1 MAGANDR
8 ELKIIIKADGSVAVN
23 ELKLITQSTDLLEK
37 ELKKAREELKKVQ
50 SELSRVGEK
59 SNKSDKQLA
68 ELKTTSENLAKENAK
83 LNKELE
89 RLQRELKI
97 ASNQIEAANSKLKS
111 AERGTKDYKAAWA
124 DLVMGINQAL
134 EVLSKA
140 KQYLGEMWDFAKQ
153 GAKLAEARESF
164 VSYANSIG
172 KSSEEILSKLKKAS
186 GETISEMELIKS
198 ASAAMGLGVTK
209 DADKMANL
217 LEIARLKARRSGRE
231 VSEAFKDIS
240 DGIGRA
246 SPLIL
251 DNLHIRIPAGFEKMT
266 KGMTDAEKVSKL
278 FELTLE
284 TGNKE
289 LKAMGGLV
297 DSKAD
302 QMRRLEVK
310 VREAKEQLG
319 ELTFDVL
326 GPFVET
332 LSKDVVPWVRD
343 TVEVFREWLGISEK
357 IEKSLRKQGAA
368 GQIGKRYSAIDKLKQ
383 EQKKNEEILRQSL
396 SGFGSYDLERHSKHF
411 AGKKNG
417 TIKEIRAGIVART
430 REITLEINTLNK
442 EIEKIKTDHLDK
454 VKKKA
459 GDTTKTITITGNTTK
474 TTGKKAKEAAKDF
487 KDLENQLS
495 RIYLTNRD
503 LPVTFENLSENIT
516 DAGKSA
522 LMFLDAT
529 GLSEFEPLHDGL
541 EIATEKAAKLKNM
554 LDDIGLSFEDAFS
567 DSRVK
572 LAEDLMESMQSGLE
586 SYVEFINTKDSTSWA
601 DAYGG
606 NIVKTLWG
614 AGTSKSLDENGKLKQ
629 DLSHII
635 ADAVTR
641 GFANADFSDFTSSLA
656 SILANVL
663 SESVAAKNPVLD
675 AGGSINWGNFGLNL
689 AANYGGRLLTG
700 LFTTKE
706 KGKEAI
712 GQYGNTKKTIQ
723 DAVLQTYKTELLP
736 YLGNSRE
743 LIDLQESRYLGGAS
757 IGWKWKKGFSWGD
770 MSQVK
775 NYSLIDNGGTAAL
788 QNVNNA
794 IESAEKHNRAWEMNV
809 EKWAAEGK
817 EMFALTT
824 QLNAVTN
831 ALGRAEDLS
840 KNPDFVWS
848 DGSGGSIDLSEDIH
862 NLSMSQI
869 QLQQQI
875 GQRKAGLS
883 SLTAQSFMSYAPW
896 LDFMPA
902 ANGEQRYSEGGK
914 LYAASD
920 LGIEDQYNLFNSLQ
934 GGLAGRSL
942 DPFLLDMVKQAGQ
955 SKYELAEL
963 QITDPEKYSEEYNN
977 FLDRQIEASQEIMKR
992 QEEIFRDE
1000 TKSYEEQLAAME
1012 IYEQAMDAV
1021 HKSKLEKITKEQQ
1034 QEKEEARKKAEA
1046 SQAKI
1051 ESALSLVGELSQ
1063 RGDKIVIL
1071 KEGDASLAIEELMER
1086 FADNP
1091 EVTTVLQP
1099 WLDKANKKAKFG
1111 RA

>member
-89 RLQRELKI
+89 KLQRELKI
-97 ASNQIEAANSKLKS
+97 ASNQIEATNSKLKS

-124 DLVMGINQAL
+124 DLAMGVNQAL
-134 EVLSKA
+134 ETLSKA
-140 KQYLGEMWDFAKQ
+140 KQYLNEGWNFAKQ
-153 GAKLAEARESF
+153 GAKFEEARETF
-164 VSYANSIG
+164 LRYANSVG
-172 KSSEEILSKLKKAS
+172 KSSEEILYKLKRASSGTINEMNLIVGASKA
-186 GETISEMELIKS
+186 MK
-198 ASAAMGLGVTK
+198 LGVTS
-209 DADKMANL
+209 DVDELANL
-217 LEIARLKARRSGRE
+217 LLIARNKGRSFERE
-231 VSEAFKDIS
+231 TTDAFGDIV
-240 DGIGRA
+240 DGIGRGT
-246 SPLIL
+246 PLIL
-251 DNLHIRIPAGFEKMT
+251 DNIGIRIPAAVKKATE
-266 KGMTDAEKVSKL
+266 GMGEAEKVAAIMAA
-278 FELTLE
+278 TLKE
-284 TGNKE
+284 GNKE
-289 LKAMGGLV
+289 LAAMGGLT
-297 DSKAD
+297 DSEAD
-302 QMRRLEVK
+302 SFRQLEASWDNLKNTGGQLISTVFTPLNIALSKTLNITTSLIGKFNSLIEMGHGGGDSIFKGKSNSDLLRMYENSKKEYARTLGILEESKSPANSARRSGTILSDAQIMAANMNFKHAKQSMRAIEKEFERRGNLMIKSAKNTAKDVASAVSEMWDKIIPDFSGKK
-310 VREAKEQLG
+310 VRVKTSYTKE
-319 ELTFDVL
+319 
-326 GPFVET
+326 
-332 LSKDVVPWVRD
+332 VV
-343 TVEVFREWLGISEK
+343 
-357 IEKSLRKQGAA
+357 
-368 GQIGKRYSAIDKLKQ
+368 
-383 EQKKNEEILRQSL
+383 
-396 SGFGSYDLERHSKHF
+396 
-411 AGKKNG
+411 
-417 TIKEIRAGIVART
+417 
-430 REITLEINTLNK
+430 
-442 EIEKIKTDHLDK
+442 
-454 VKKKA
+454 
-459 GDTTKTITITGNTTK
+459 
-474 TTGKKAKEAAKDF
+474 KDF

-503 LPVTFENLSENIT
+503 LPATFENLSENIT

-529 GLSEFEPLHDGL
+529 GLGEFEPLHDGL
-541 EIATEKAAKLKNM
+541 EIATEEAAKLKNM

-656 SILANVL
+656 NVLANVL

-712 GQYGNTKKTIQ
+712 GQYGNLKNNLQ

-736 YLGNSRE
+736 YLGDSRE
-743 LIDLQESRYLGGAS
+743 LMDLQESRYLGGAS
-757 IGWKWKKGFSWGD
+757 IGWKWKKGWSWGD
-770 MSQVK
+770 MSKVK

-794 IESAEKHNRAWEMNV
+794 IESAEKHNRSWEMNV

-955 SKYELAEL
+955 NKYELAEL
-963 QITDPEKYSEEYNN
+963 QITDPEKYSEEYNKQ
-977 FLDRQIEASQEIMKR
+977 LEKELSAIEEIMSR
-992 QEEIFRDE
+992 QEEIFTDGA
-1000 TKSYEEQLAAME
+1000 KSFEEQATALEA
-1012 IYEQAMDAV
+1012 YEQAMENYHQKKLDMLARDQQ
-1021 HKSKLEKITKEQQ
+1021 KAEEEKRQMQQASQEKLE
-1034 QEKEEARKKAEA
+1034 
-1046 SQAKI
+1046 SV
-1051 ESALSLVGELSQ
+1051 LSYVGEMS
-1063 RGDKIVIL
+1063 RDGTTINIANGADKSTIL
-1071 KEGDASLAIEELMER
+1071 DTMIECFSDEPDVVALLEGMKKNST
-1086 FADNP
+1086 N
-1091 EVTTVLQP
+1091 
-1099 WLDKANKKAKFG
+1099 KALWGKTI
-1111 RA
+1111 